1 MKTRQELKQ
10 NPELLKDKCRG
21 AIIGI
26 AIGDSFGDASRKPDN
41 QLSYGITTDFHK
53 GASWST
59 DDTEFALLTARTI
72 LECKGKLTDED
83 VVNAW
88 LENVATQDKFKRGG
102 ASEFEASRNLRR
114 GLRPPLSGQYNSYCH
129 SDGAAMRI
137 APVGVYCAGDID
149 AAIAM
154 AETDAHISHY
164 GEGIWGAQAVA
175 AAVACAMAD
184 GTIDEILAAAMKP
197 IPEGTWF
204 RAAMEKAFAIVDRA
218 EGRFLDAWM
227 PLHDELW
234 CSYKATVSEAVAE
247 AFGVLKLVNGD
258 FRTGVVA
265 AGNFGRDADTIGA
278 IVGSILGAKYGAS
291 AIPAHWVE
299 KPRYPTGT
307 CLTFAKGVD
316 MLAVADDL
324 CKLILE

>member
-59 DDTEFALLTARTI
+59 DDTEFALLTAKTI
-72 LECKGKLTDED
+72 LECKGQLTDEH

-88 LENVATQDKFKRGG
+88 LENVATQDEFKRGG

-218 EGRFLDAWM
+218 EGTFWMHGCRCMTSCGAPTRRRFPKRW
-227 PLHDELW
+227 P
-234 CSYKATVSEAVAE
+234 
-247 AFGVLKLVNGD
+247 
-258 FRTGVVA
+258 RP
-265 AGNFGRDADTIGA
+265 
-278 IVGSILGAKYGAS
+278 S
-291 AIPAHWVE
+291 A
-299 KPRYPTGT
+299 
-307 CLTFAKGVD
+307 C
-316 MLAVADDL
+316 
-324 CKLILE
+324 

>member
-59 DDTEFALLTARTI
+59 DDTEFALLTAKTI
-72 LECKGKLTDED
+72 LECKGQLTDEH
-83 VVNAW
+83 VVKAW
-88 LENVATQDKFKRGG
+88 LENVATQDEFKRGG

-154 AETDAHISHY
+154 AETDAHISHF
-164 GEGIWGAQAVA
+164 GARRRSPLPWPAPWRTEPS
-175 AAVACAMAD
+175 M
-184 GTIDEILAAAMKP
+184 
-197 IPEGTWF
+197 
-204 RAAMEKAFAIVDRA
+204 
-218 EGRFLDAWM
+218 RFWRR
-227 PLHDELW
+227 P
-234 CSYKATVSEAVAE
+234 
-247 AFGVLKLVNGD
+247 
-258 FRTGVVA
+258 
-265 AGNFGRDADTIGA
+265 
-278 IVGSILGAKYGAS
+278 
-291 AIPAHWVE
+291 
-299 KPRYPTGT
+299 
-307 CLTFAKGVD
+307 
-316 MLAVADDL
+316 
-324 CKLILE
+324 